1 MYDELI
7 QQLNKVWV
15 EIGASKI
22 HGVGVK
28 AIRDIPKNTL
38 VFSKGPYDPKNYSI
52 QDLLAGGVDPNIIN
66 TIKKYYAHD
75 DSIIQ
80 IDKEKINNTNFI
92 NYLNH
97 NVKPNLEYI
106 NKNYITK
113 QNIKKGEELTIDYN
127 DKNYCPSCL
136 DFTDRTTTQRSTAQK
151 KPKNTKKNH
160 KPPKTPKNTKKTQ
173 KKPKN
178 PKPKK
183 NTKKTPKTKKNN
195 YFKIA

>member
-1 MYDELI
+1 MYMYDELI

-151 KPKNTKKNH
+151 KPKNTKK
-160 KPPKTPKNTKKTQ
+160 KPQTTKNAKKHQ
-173 KKPKN
+173 K
-178 PKPKK
+178 
-183 NTKKTPKTKKNN
+183 KTKKNPKTQN
-195 YFKIA
+195 PKKHQKNTKNQKK